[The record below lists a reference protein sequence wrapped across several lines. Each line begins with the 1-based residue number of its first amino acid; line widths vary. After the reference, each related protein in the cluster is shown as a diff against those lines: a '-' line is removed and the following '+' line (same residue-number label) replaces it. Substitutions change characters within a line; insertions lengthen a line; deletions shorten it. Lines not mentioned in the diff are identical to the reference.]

1 MPSPV
6 KMDKLLKD
14 QNISFE
20 SWTYN
25 EEIAKK
31 INAFEFKCYRRLMGI
46 SWRDRRTNESVKE
59 QVEDLAGVQKP
70 QIQIAQERK
79 MKFFGHVTKHP
90 SELRLANTIMNGRVP
105 GKRGRGRPRR
115 CWITDSCDWTRSTP
129 SKLVYRAPR
138 YCHITPLLTELHW
151 LNNEQRIDFKVIL
164 ITNKAIPCEAP
175 GYISYLISLK
185 PNFKIC
191 TEIQG
196 QTTAATNGC

>member
-115 CWITDSCDWTRSTP
+115 CWITDIR
-129 SKLVYRAPR
+129 
-138 YCHITPLLTELHW
+138 E
-151 LNNEQRIDFKVIL
+151 
-164 ITNKAIPCEAP
+164 
-175 GYISYLISLK
+175 
-185 PNFKIC
+185 
-191 TEIQG
+191 
-196 QTTAATNGC
+196 